1 LALDLESGG
10 LNYNESLID
19 IENKQGARSPGLKGI
34 RDPINEVED
43 EHLDATN
50 EQYQQDTVS
59 ADRRS
64 GKSLNK
70 ATLRGAGPS
79 HSPSG
84 QTSNRL
90 REHLD
95 NHMADSGSEG
105 YSDAASLMGKKR
117 GPTLTQQLKQSTLQN
132 NRKVTGATSIRS
144 LIRSAAT
151 RDK

>member
-1 LALDLESGG
+1 MALDLESGG

-19 IENKQGARSPGLKGI
+19 IENKQGAKSPGLKGI

-50 EQYQQDTVS
+50 EQYQQDAVS

-70 ATLRGAGPS
+70 TMMRGAGPS
-79 HSPSG
+79 QPTSG

-90 REHLD
+90 REHLE
-95 NHMADSGSEG
+95 NQMADSGSEG

-117 GPTLTQQLKQSTLQN
+117 GPTLTQQLKQSMLQN
-132 NRKVTGATSIRS
+132 NKKVAGATSIRS

-151 RDK
+151 REK